1 MTDYNT
7 QLIEQRRELHQWPE
21 EGWTEFWTT
30 SYIVKKLQAYGYEV
44 LVGTKVIN
52 PEQVFGRNQKLVDLG
67 IKNAL
72 ERGADPKLIEE
83 MGGYTG
89 CVGILDT
96 GREGPTTAFRF
107 DIDCVCVRETDDPA
121 HKPNKEGFRSQH
133 DGYMH
138 ACGHDTHASIGL
150 TLAHWIADHKDQ
162 LKGKFKF
169 VFQPAEEGVR
179 GASAVAASGIVDD
192 ADFFFG
198 SHISFMADSG
208 EIVAAPYGLLCTS
221 KYDVTFKGQPAHA
234 GKEPNAGHNALAAAC
249 NAVVQMLGIPRHGGG
264 MTRINIGTLRAG
276 EGRNV
281 IPSSAHMA
289 LEVRGETSSINDYVS
304 EQVMNILEG
313 ISKGFGVSYEVS
325 QMGAAVDFT
334 NDPELSALIT
344 EVGKETEGV
353 EKIIP
358 DGNFGGSE
366 DISILGRR
374 VQQHGGKAAFFICGA
389 DRTAGH
395 HQSKF
400 DIDENALK
408 TALGMYVGIAK
419 KVNGI

>member
-1 MTDYNT
+1 MSNYSE
-7 QLIEQRRELHQWPE
+7 QLIKQRRELHEWPE

-30 SYIVKKLQAYGYEV
+30 AYIAKKLREYGYQV
-44 LVGTKVIN
+44 LLGTSIIEPK
-52 PEQVFGRNQKLVDLG
+52 QVFGRNEKLVAEG

-72 ERGADPKLIEE
+72 ARGVDQALIDE
-83 MGGYTG
+83 MEGYTG
-89 CVGILDT
+89 CVAVLDT
-96 GREGPTTAFRF
+96 GKEGPTTAFRF
-107 DIDCVCVRETDDPA
+107 DIDCVCTPETDDPN

-133 DGYMH
+133 PGYMH
-138 ACGHDTHASIGL
+138 ACGHDTHISIGL
-150 TLAHWIADHKDQ
+150 TLAHWIADNKDK
-162 LKGKFKF
+162 LKGKFKI

-179 GASAVAASGIVDD
+179 GASAVAASGIIDD
-192 ADFFFG
+192 ANYFFG

-221 KYDVTFKGQPAHA
+221 KYDVSFKGKPAHA
-234 GKEPNAGHNALAAAC
+234 GKEPNEGRNALAAAC

-264 MTRINIGTLRAG
+264 MTRINVGTLRAG

-289 LEVRGETSSINDYVS
+289 LEVRGETSTINDYMAQ
-304 EQVMNILEG
+304 QVMDIVEG
-313 ISKGFGVSYEVS
+313 VSKSFGVTYEVS

-334 NDPELSALIT
+334 NDKEMSDLIT
-344 EVGKETEGV
+344 EVAKSVKGV
-353 EKIIP
+353 NKIIP

-374 VQQHGGKAAFFICGA
+374 VQSHGGKAAFFICGA

-395 HQSKF
+395 HQGNF
-400 DIDENALK
+400 DIDESALEV
-408 TALGMYVGIAK
+408 GFEMYKGLVEK
-419 KVNGI
+419 LNS

>member
-162 LKGKFKF
+162 LKG
-169 VFQPAEEGVR
+169 Q
-179 GASAVAASGIVDD
+179 I
-192 ADFFFG
+192 
-198 SHISFMADSG
+198 
-208 EIVAAPYGLLCTS
+208 
-221 KYDVTFKGQPAHA
+221 
-234 GKEPNAGHNALAAAC
+234 
-249 NAVVQMLGIPRHGGG
+249 
-264 MTRINIGTLRAG
+264 
-276 EGRNV
+276 
-281 IPSSAHMA
+281 
-289 LEVRGETSSINDYVS
+289 
-304 EQVMNILEG
+304 
-313 ISKGFGVSYEVS
+313 
-325 QMGAAVDFT
+325 
-334 NDPELSALIT
+334 
-344 EVGKETEGV
+344 
-353 EKIIP
+353 
-358 DGNFGGSE
+358 
-366 DISILGRR
+366 
-374 VQQHGGKAAFFICGA
+374 
-389 DRTAGH
+389 
-395 HQSKF
+395 
-400 DIDENALK
+400 
-408 TALGMYVGIAK
+408 
-419 KVNGI
+419 